1 MEHTPIRKLLL
12 KLAPPVMLSLLI
24 QSVYNI
30 VDSYFVASDSAK
42 GFLALSIIFPIQL
55 LMTALATGTGV
66 GINILISKMDGE
78 GKKDAQDHIVKTGV
92 FAGILN
98 AVVFAFV
105 GCIFIGLYYKVSSN
119 LIDVRN
125 LGISYARIIFLLS
138 PGLFVESVCTKIHQA
153 KGNMMLPMAALVS
166 GAVINVILD
175 PVLIFGYFGL
185 PTLGIRGAAIATVLG
200 QWISMLIVLIP
211 ILKKY
216 DFKTKI
222 SAKILRRIYKLGF
235 PSIIMQSLYTLYIV
249 GLNLILKIFSE
260 DAVTALGIYYKLQ
273 TFFFIPLFGL
283 QQVIVPM
290 ISFNHAAKKESRV
303 TQIVHDSL
311 LISYFFMFL
320 GMITFW
326 AIPEPLMCIF
336 NADKNV
342 LQIGNIAL
350 RIIAPSFL
358 PAAYNL
364 IYAVYFQ
371 GTNRGGDSLKVTVLR
386 QIILFVPLAWLLHYK
401 GLFYVWFTFPL
412 TELITST
419 CCFFLKKKKNIK
431 PDRS

>member
-24 QSVYNI
+24 QSIYNI
-30 VDSYFVASDSAK
+30 VDSYFVASYSSK

-66 GINILISKMDGE
+66 GITILISKMDGE
-78 GKKDAQDHIVKTGV
+78 GKKGSQDHIVKTGI

-98 AVVFAFV
+98 ALVFAFL
-105 GCIFIGLYYKVSSN
+105 GCILIRFYYSISSN
-119 LIDVRN
+119 ILTVQN
-125 LGISYARIIFLLS
+125 LGISYAKIIFLLS

-166 GAVINVILD
+166 GAILNVILD
-175 PVLIFGYFGL
+175 PL
-185 PTLGIRGAAIATVLG
+185 
-200 QWISMLIVLIP
+200 
-211 ILKKY
+211 LKRY
-216 DFKTKI
+216 DLRSKI
-222 SAKILRRIYKLGF
+222 SKHILVRIYLLGF

-249 GLNLILKIFSE
+249 GLNLILKLFSE

-283 QQVIVPM
+283 QQVIVPI
-290 ISFNHAAKKESRV
+290 ISYNYATKKESRV
-303 TQIVHDSL
+303 NQIAHDSL
-311 LISYFFMFL
+311 FISYFFMLL
-320 GMITFW
+320 GVITFW
-326 AIPEPLMCIF
+326 LIPDPLMKIF
-336 NADKNV
+336 HADQNV
-342 LQIGNIAL
+342 LKIGRIAL
-350 RIIAPSFL
+350 RIIALGFL

-386 QIILFVPLAWLLHYK
+386 QILLFVPLAWLLHYQ
-401 GLFYVWFTFPL
+401 GLFFVWFTFPL
-412 TELITST
+412 TEMITSSY
-419 CCFFLKKKKNIK
+419 CFYLKKHKCL
-431 PDRS
+431 